1 MSQSWMGDHT
11 AIDVAVVGMYGRAEE
26 LCGHR
31 GNRNVRL
38 IISEAKVSWTR
49 AAGDDAQRQPSSHMP
64 YYYYMCSVELAPSW
78 PR

>member
-1 MSQSWMGDHT
+1 MGDHT

-38 IISEAKVSWTR
+38 INSEAKVSWTR
-49 AAGDDAQRQPSSHMP
+49 AAGLRGMTPSSSPQAH
-64 YYYYMCSVELAPSW
+64 VLLLLHVF
-78 PR
+78 R